1 MRFFT
6 SSDAFAISCWDRCR
20 GISFRRPSCS
30 ARMESPSARVIM
42 CRKPKS
48 EKRAPLLLATEFT
61 NFLIATRHQHV
72 CDRLLDEFS
81 FRDREQMRLALGAG
95 VGNQSVRLEPLG
107 LLEYGAGDIDRIVKG
122 KFMDDIDRGVIET
135 GHPPCKLG
143 TGRDFNRIRQQSNY
157 LAKGPYLVVAIPAG
171 DQ

>member
-6 SSDAFAISCWDRCR
+6 SSDAFRDQLLEQMPGNVLPQTELLCQN
-20 GISFRRPSCS
+20 GIAF
-30 ARMESPSARVIM
+30 SPRDHVQKAEV
-42 CRKPKS
+42 RKT
-48 EKRAPLLLATEFT
+48 RAVVTCDGVH

-95 VGNQSVRLEPLG
+95 VGDQSVRLEPLG

-122 KFMDDIDRGVIET
+122 KFMDD
-135 GHPPCKLG
+135 
-143 TGRDFNRIRQQSNY
+143 N
-157 LAKGPYLVVAIPAG
+157 
-171 DQ
+171 